1 LSFSTDSFVGNS
13 SPFIG
18 VRREVNENQSRL
30 LLLCQTERGERSMCS
45 YFGLFAGHIDD
56 EAAGSGA
63 LERGRPSCPASISH
77 VLYVT

>member
-1 LSFSTDSFVGNS
+1 
-13 SPFIG
+13 

-56 EAAGSGA
+56 EAARGGG
-63 LERGRPSCPASISH
+63 LGRGRPSCPASISH